1 MTCLVSK
8 NKWCHVY
15 NINDLFLFIF
25 SIWMNK
31 SNLVQNN
38 CLQACTLYIFS
49 VPNLNIDNLLNIKSV
64 DDRLKLSVSR
74 KNFRAYS

>member
-8 NKWCHVY
+8 KNLISCVTSTT
-15 NINDLFLFIF
+15 IMIFFSLFF

-38 CLQACTLYIFS
+38 CLETCTSSIFT
-49 VPNLNIDNLLNIKSV
+49 VPNLNTVCIDNLFNIKSV
-64 DDRLKLSVSR
+64 DDRL
-74 KNFRAYS
+74 N